1 MHITPEYILQEMY
14 RENKYGPTDSVL
26 VRNWGYLRWGL
37 FKEHYDPDDVRE
49 VGAPA
54 YDIPGGGTEGTRCSL
69 KIKGEVLH
77 ADGRPCQKTPNSDY
91 DPSCRFV
98 PNTAGQTATASLL
111 FGTRNA
117 PVHSIEEF
125 CSDDISDPHSLH
137 NPLAPN
143 LMNNRCNG
151 ESAWKVM
158 ERTGDFKAGIHP
170 VLNTTP
176 SFELLQ
182 LSTVRSVVLV
192 LDISGSMGGNRFDR
206 MIQSSTDYI
215 MNVIPEGSKLGIV
228 VFESTSQIRASLTD
242 VTDTT
247 SRQYLAS
254 ALPPSAGGSTCI
266 GCGILSGIQVLGS
279 YAQGGYILLLS
290 DGGEN
295 ISPYIRDTYD
305 EIENSGVIMDTITI
319 SNSAD
324 QQLEDLSNMTSGI
337 STFCSDSGTGT
348 CLIQAFQSTITERPD
363 VGMETVPIQIYSS
376 EIVIDSSPGFEIV
389 PIIIDAALGN
399 NTVIT
404 VIWTTSSS
412 ISVEVTGP
420 SGTLIDEND
429 PRYHI
434 DLSTKIV
441 TVNLPFALPGRWNVT
456 IYSTQGITEHASVA
470 VTSKP
475 SQEEYQPVTV
485 TVLLGSREVDLS
497 QTPALAIYARVQ
509 QDHHPVLNADVTAI
523 ISDANAATTTMSLL
537 DGGSGS
543 DLFKDDGTYSGFF
556 LGFASNGR
564 YNVKVNVIGYE
575 DVIKVSKNRRRR
587 RSTTV
592 EVGTIEEPSFMR
604 TASGG
609 VFKVQSY
616 TANLLD
622 TIAPSRIQDLIY
634 ESFSY
639 DNSTVTLDWTAVGDD
654 MDHGTAYSYELRY
667 STNFSEVRDDF
678 NKSHLVSQEQVLYG
692 NLSHVNASG
701 TTESVTITLPQK
713 GEDIVYYFGIR
724 AWDEAGNGGD
734 LSNIASLSIRFIPM
748 ALPTAVMTTDM
759 TEIITSVDQTES
771 IAPGT
776 SETSSENILTSSD
789 TLITTSDNETPTSGL
804 TTEFIHTFPGSQS
817 TPRAET
823 TDVMTEIITTLD
835 KTESIAP
842 GTIETSSEDIPT
854 SSETLTIE
862 NTTPAIETPTSGLTT
877 EFIHTFPGSPST
889 PRAETTDVMTEIITT
904 LDKTESIAPGTIET
918 SSEDIPTSSDTLNTT
933 SDIETTTSGLTTE
946 LIHTIPGSQSTPGK
960 ETTFDITT
968 GTSTTTTNELFSQT
982 SSIPGFSMS
991 STTDQSTQFTTKSL
1005 EKTIY
1010 PRVSTSSNQSIEPKT
1025 SSTTDTTDL
1034 FSTHKPYTSTP
1045 FTTESRPPKLTTST
1059 SPSEIYVTTHQEN
1072 PETTVSKQPEPL
1084 ERTTHQE
1091 IPETT
1096 VSKQP
1101 EPLERTTH
1109 QEIPE
1114 TTVSKQPEPWERTTH
1129 QEIPETTVSKQPEPW
1144 ERTTH
1149 QEIPET
1155 TVSKQPE
1162 PWERTTH
1169 QEAPESTKATEPTGP
1184 EAQAVIIGLSCALSA
1199 VTIIAAV
1206 SLVYIYNVKQSLN
1219 QVKPI
1224 TPPQSA
1230 WAHQGIADVEM
1241 AQKEPSYNHPTFKT
1255 A

>member
-1 MHITPEYILQEMY
+1 MSYKILISVTLLSEVFLLGVVAEQKNIITLGDGAYSNLLIAIDTSLPEDPKIIENIKTMFTSASQRLYLASKQQVYWKHIKILVPNTWSVQSQYQFSRTETLESANIVVHDFPDDEPFVDNFAGCGKEGYLMHITPGYILQEMY

-69 KIKGEVLH
+69 KIKGEVLY
-77 ADGRPCQKTPNSDY
+77 ADGRPCQKTPNSDF

-111 FGTRNA
+111 FGTRIA

-125 CSDDISDPHSLH
+125 CGDDISDPHSLH

-143 LMNNRCNG
+143 LMNNKCNG

-158 ERTGDFKAGIHP
+158 ERTGDFKAGIQP
-170 VLNTTP
+170 VSNTTP

-228 VFESTSQIRASLTD
+228 VFGSTSEIRANLTD
-242 VTDTT
+242 VTDTP
-247 SRQYLAS
+247 SRQNLAS
-254 ALPPSAGGSTCI
+254 ALPPTVTGSTCI

-295 ISPYIRDTYD
+295 ASPYIRDTYD

-324 QQLEDLSNMTSGI
+324 QQLEDVSNMTSGI
-337 STFCSDSGTGT
+337 PTFCSDSGTGT

-363 VGMETVPIQIYSS
+363 VGVEAVPIQIYSS

-412 ISVEVTGP
+412 ISVVVTGP
-420 SGTLIDEND
+420 SGALVDEND

-441 TVNLPFALPGRWNVT
+441 TVNLPFAQPGRWNVT

-485 TVLLGSREVDLS
+485 TVLLGSREVDHS
-497 QTPALAIYARVQ
+497 QTPALAIYARVR
-509 QDHHPVLNADVTAI
+509 QDHNPVLNADVTAI

-556 LGFASNGR
+556 LDFASNGR
-564 YNVKVNVIGYE
+564 YNVKVNVIGYG
-575 DVIKVSKNRRRR
+575 DVIKVSNNRRRR

-592 EVGTIEEPSFMR
+592 EVETTEEPSFMR

-609 VFKVQSY
+609 VFKVNSY
-616 TANLLD
+616 TTNPSD

-639 DNSTVTLDWTAVGDD
+639 DNSTVTLGWTAVGDD

-678 NKSHLVSQEQVLYG
+678 NRSHLVSQEQVLYG

-701 TTESVTITLPQK
+701 TTERVTIILPQK

-734 LSNIASLSIRFIPM
+734 LSNIVSLSIRFIPM
-748 ALPTAVMTTDM
+748 ALPTAVMTTM
-759 TEIITSVDQTES
+759 
-771 IAPGT
+771 
-776 SETSSENILTSSD
+776 L
-789 TLITTSDNETPTSGL
+789 
-804 TTEFIHTFPGSQS
+804 
-817 TPRAET
+817 T
-823 TDVMTEIITTLD
+823 TDVMTEIITT
-835 KTESIAP
+835 
-842 GTIETSSEDIPT
+842 
-854 SSETLTIE
+854 
-862 NTTPAIETPTSGLTT
+862 
-877 EFIHTFPGSPST
+877 
-889 PRAETTDVMTEIITT
+889 V
-904 LDKTESIAPGTIET
+904 DKTESIAPGTIET
-918 SSEDIPTSSDTLNTT
+918 SSEDIPTSSDTLTIENTTPGIETPTSDLTTEFIHTFPGSQSTPGAETTDVMTEIITTVDKTESIAPGTIETSSEDIPTSSDTLITT

-946 LIHTIPGSQSTPGK
+946 FIHTFPGSQSTPSK

-968 GTSTTTTNELFSQT
+968 GKSTPTTNELFSQT
-982 SSIPGFSMS
+982 SNIPGFSMS
-991 STTDQSTQFTTKSL
+991 STTDQSTQFTTKGL
-1005 EKTIY
+1005 GKTVY
-1010 PRVSTSSNQSIEPKT
+1010 PRASTSSNQSIGPKT

-1034 FSTHKPYTSTP
+1034 HSTHKPYTSVP

-1059 SPSEIYVTTHQEN
+1059 SPSEIYVTTH
-1072 PETTVSKQPEPL
+1072 
-1084 ERTTHQE
+1084 HE

-1096 VSKQP
+1096 VSK
-1101 EPLERTTH
+1101 E
-1109 QEIPE
+1109 
-1114 TTVSKQPEPWERTTH
+1114 PEPWERTTH
-1129 QEIPETTVSKQPEPW
+1129 QEV
-1144 ERTTH
+1144 
-1149 QEIPET
+1149 
-1155 TVSKQPE
+1155 
-1162 PWERTTH
+1162 
-1169 QEAPESTKATEPTGP
+1169 PESTKTGP
-1184 EAQAVIIGLSCALSA
+1184 EAQAVIIGLSCALSV

-1206 SLVYIYNVKQSLN
+1206 SLVYIYHVYNVKQSLN

-1224 TPPQSA
+1224 TPPKSA

-1241 AQKEPSYNHPTFKT
+1241 AQKEPSYNNYTFKT